1 MVLGLTGNIGCGK
14 STVSNILSQKGIT
27 IIDLDNISR
36 DIMNDSN
43 TLKLIFRT
51 FGEHLKLKDNTLDR
65 KGLGEIVFN
74 DKSKLDKLNKITHP
88 LIKSRVENILSSK
101 SKSLIVIDGAL
112 LIEANFLD
120 IIDRLLLVTCDEKIQ
135 IQRVI
140 KRDNISEL
148 EANQRINSQMSQQEK
163 INYADYIIDN
173 SYDENK
179 LIENIEEFLRF
190 VKENWSA

>member
-190 VKENWSA
+190 VKENWID

>member
-88 LIKSRVENILSSK
+88 LIKRRVENILSSK